1 MDTKWKKFD
10 RLTIIRLVCVILLII
25 FTLVGSMKTLD
36 LWLYLEQNDAYHEA
50 KIVIMEYFSG
60 DIEESR
66 KTAFNDEYEIFLNA
80 ALNKGLIFTSDDSKG
95 YENCRKKNLDKY
107 CDDFTDVLYRNTTF
121 GTDYFIFY
129 SLDKGNISL
138 KKIGSFPYEA
148 DSTFYYENKTGYR
161 IYKGSPADCSPKFE
175 SDFDYDD
182 YYENHTT
189 TYTSSGIATTL
200 PQTPTEASSYAP
212 AIATSKTDALSYYD
226 YADSWINGYSELNS
240 MVATS
245 SGGAKYHPDMVS
257 DNMKAVKA
265 SKADAVVTI
274 ESSFFGDKYYSGT
287 YEITLNKDA
296 IAYNGYE
303 DFVTNGDG
311 GTLISE
317 NDYLSNY
324 NYINNR
330 LSKYKN
336 AYFAVLDKSTG
347 NFTTNLTSKKEKVTS
362 KNADK
367 LIKDICG
374 DNYYAYSSGNNRN
387 LKNDFERLVC
397 LSAENFETMLSPD
410 TDFMLWAGFDEKF
423 SKGSDPFFD
432 LETQEYSVES
442 MLSDAVPPITVCI
455 LGWLICI
462 IVLAFLTG
470 KKSYDD
476 EIHMHRLDSIFTLLR
491 TAINFG
497 LIVLAF
503 FGGCELLF
511 SHGYRYD
518 YETGFS
524 APIVTKGGQTA
535 FLIICVVSLFILADW
550 ILYIARHIKNRS
562 LLKNISFVKLTIYLI
577 KKRKE
582 RIAEAERRGA
592 EYRDFRKRILRVLIP
607 AVSIVDII
615 SLILLLFLSD
625 FDGAFMLLIFPVG
638 IGEYF
643 LLRWFMRYITAV
655 RDIFSSIHGMRS
667 GENLPPLEKEKMP
680 LSLRAYAE
688 DINSVNDGLKIAVE
702 NATREQRTKTEL
714 ITNVSHDLKTPLTS
728 IINYVDLLSK
738 RDIEDEEAKKYIAV
752 LSEKSEKL
760 KKLISDLVEAS
771 KASSGNIPVTLV
783 KMNLHEFITQVIG
796 EYEDD
801 FSSKGLSVFTE
812 EKEESIVVTADSK
825 LSCRVMDNLMVNIKK
840 YALSGTRV
848 YIRLYRENGY
858 GCIEISNI
866 SEKQLN
872 ISAEELKE
880 RFVRGDEA
888 RSGDGSGLGLSI
900 AEDFMLLQNGKLDL
914 SINGDMFTATVRFKI
929 N

>member
-10 RLTIIRLVCVILLII
+10 KLTIIRLVCVTLSLIFAFI
-25 FTLVGSMKTLD
+25 AALKAIG
-36 LWLYLEQNDAYHEA
+36 LWIYLEQNNAYGEA
-50 KIVIMEYFSG
+50 AAAVEEFFGGSGEEYRKSKIYE
-60 DIEESR
+60 
-66 KTAFNDEYEIFLNA
+66 EYETFLNK
-80 ALNKGLIFTSDDSKG
+80 ALDKSLFYTSGDSKG
-95 YENCRKKNLDKY
+95 YENYKKKSLDKY
-107 CDDFTDVLYRNTTF
+107 CDDLINVFCNSTVF
-121 GTDYFIFY
+121 GTDYFVFY
-129 SLDKGNISL
+129 SLDEGYISL
-138 KKIGSFPYEA
+138 KKIGNFPLTV
-148 DSTFYYENKTGYR
+148 DSTFYYERKAGYR
-161 IYKGSPADCSPKFE
+161 VFAHSPYDCNYKFE
-175 SDFDYDD
+175 ADSFYDAGDYEEFVTTFAPTAPQVPTTQN
-182 YYENHTT
+182 ENESNGITT
-189 TYTSSGIATTL
+189 GPYKS
-200 PQTPTEASSYAP
+200 
-212 AIATSKTDALSYYD
+212 ALFSYYD
-226 YADSWINGYSELNS
+226 YSDAWHELEHNS
-240 MVATS
+240 RCVLS
-245 SGGAKYHPDMVS
+245 SGGAKYHPDIVS
-257 DNMKAVKA
+257 DNMKAVKS
-265 SKADAVVTI
+265 SKADAVVMI
-274 ESSFFGDKYYSGT
+274 ESAYMGDKYYSGT
-287 YEITLNKDA
+287 YEITLNRDV
-296 IAYNGYE
+296 IAESEFEG
-303 DFVTNGDG
+303 FVDDG
-311 GTLISE
+311 EGIISE
-317 NDYLSNY
+317 DEYLEMYKS
-324 NYINNR
+324 INSS

-336 AYFAVLDKSTG
+336 AYFAVLDESTG
-347 NFTTNLTSKKEKVTS
+347 KFITNVKAKNKKVTPENVERMINDTCG
-362 KNADK
+362 KNS
-367 LIKDICG
+367 
-374 DNYYAYSSGNNRN
+374 YVFFSGRA
-387 LKNDFERLVC
+387 KGWGNDFERLVC
-397 LSAENFETMLSPD
+397 NTGTSFENKVSTD
-410 TDFMLWAGFDEKF
+410 TVFTVWAGFDESLSGGIDSF
-423 SKGSDPFFD
+423 SHTESAKETSD
-432 LETQEYSVES
+432 
-442 MLSDAVPPITVCI
+442 MLGYTFPPVIVCL

-462 IVLAFLTG
+462 IALVFLTG
-470 KKSYDD
+470 RKSYDD

-577 KKRKE
+577 KKRKD

-667 GENLPPLEKEKMP
+667 GKNLPPLEKEKMP

-825 LSCRVMDNLMVNIKK
+825 LSYRVMDNLMVNIKK

-848 YIRLYRENGY
+848 YIRLFIDSGY

-880 RFVRGDEA
+880 RFVRGDES

-900 AEDFMLLQNGKLDL
+900 AEDFMLLQNGKLDIM
-914 SINGDMFTATVRFKI
+914 INGDMFTATVRFRI